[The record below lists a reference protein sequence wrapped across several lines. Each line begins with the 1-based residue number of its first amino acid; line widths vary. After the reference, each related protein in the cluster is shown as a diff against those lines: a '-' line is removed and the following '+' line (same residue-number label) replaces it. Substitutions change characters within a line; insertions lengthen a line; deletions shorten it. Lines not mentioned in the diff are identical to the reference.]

1 MHNVQSAIALYILY
15 IESKSYP
22 NRDQNSDYHNSY
34 ILSKCFSSDRFEY
47 LLVRMLNIDV
57 RGAFGKSPERQ
68 KLKANF
74 PLISGPLVWAST
86 DLLFKRRTALQ
97 KAMCYIK
104 ILQ

>member
-1 MHNVQSAIALYILY
+1 
-15 IESKSYP
+15 
-22 NRDQNSDYHNSY
+22 
-34 ILSKCFSSDRFEY
+34 
-47 LLVRMLNIDV
+47 MLNIDV